1 MKLIFDWYSVP
12 SRPALSTVKAPPNPS
27 IAVMITGMDEVM
39 RLPWRYSVHTS
50 KNLAM
55 GFVF

>member
-1 MKLIFDWYSVP
+1 MKLIFDQYSVP

-27 IAVMITGMDEVM
+27 IAVTITGMDEVM
-39 RLPWRYSVHTS
+39 RLPYRYSVLTS

-55 GFVF
+55 GFMF